1 MCTPSRAALMTG
13 RLPIRFGLASTASG
27 SQSVFTCSAKT
38 GLPATEVTMAALLR
52 GAGVTCA
59 ERLYFEEQPPSMEA
73 HFGCVEKFD
82 LDLGGGW
89 E

>member
-1 MCTPSRAALMTG
+1 MEAVVSAYMYPPIVCFHGTPRQWRDPARGWLEEERQ
-13 RLPIRFGLASTASG
+13 RLVS
-27 SQSVFTCSAKT
+27 
-38 GLPATEVTMAALLR
+38 LLR
-52 GAGVTCA
+52 GAGVTCT